1 MSQLFIVRTRSGDS
15 IGYVTLTSSG
25 VQFQADDDFYTG
37 KLTARESIELA
48 VAILDE
54 YSVEYSMLR
63 GGVRKCPAPEIR
75 EGDTIPVPMSMDN
88 DA

>member
-1 MSQLFIVRTRSGDS
+1 MSQLFIVRTGSGDS

-25 VQFQADDDFYTG
+25 IQFQADDDFYTG

-48 VAILDE
+48 VAILEE
-54 YSVEYSMLR
+54 YSVEYSMIK
-63 GGVRKCPAPEIR
+63 GSVRKCPAPDML
-75 EGDTIPVPMSMDN
+75 DTIPVPRMDME

>member
-25 VQFQADDDFYTG
+25 IQFQADDDFYTG

-48 VAILDE
+48 VAILEE
-54 YSVEYSMLR
+54 YSVEYSMIK
-63 GGVRKCPAPEIR
+63 GSVRKCPALDH
-75 EGDTIPVPMSMDN
+75 DTIPVPRMDME